1 MEKLRLG
8 IVGLGWVSQ
17 VFHLPILSKLDDV
30 EIVCVCDKDKSRAR
44 MIAERFNIRRSYNDY
59 QQMLATEDLQAID
72 VCTSTDAHLP
82 ITLASLQAGKDVF
95 VEKPIARRYTEA
107 VQMAEAA
114 KQHKRKLMVG
124 MNNRFRP
131 DTMILKSFVEKGELG
146 KIFYVKSGW
155 LRKLSNDN
163 PWITQKDKS
172 GGGVFLDM
180 GIVMLDLVLWMLGFP
195 AVERV
200 SSKMYIHKTK
210 SVEDSCVVFVEM
222 KYGIALV
229 LEASWSF
236 QSAQDFFYCDFYGS
250 EGSAMI
256 NPLRIHKQLHG
267 NLVNVTP
274 AKIESPQN
282 LYRKSYENELK
293 HFVGAARELHQI
305 ISTGD
310 EAVHRM
316 KVVEAIYQSAKK
328 GKEIV
333 LARP

>member
-1 MEKLRLG
+1 MDKLRLG

-17 VFHLPILSKLDDV
+17 VFHLPILSKQEDV
-30 EIVCVCDKDKSRAR
+30 EIVAVCDKDKSRAKL
-44 MIAERFNIRRSYNDY
+44 IAERFGIRRYYSDY
-59 QQMLATEDLQAID
+59 EQMLATEDLQAID
-72 VCTSTDAHLP
+72 ICTSTDAHLQV
-82 ITLASLQAGKDVF
+82 TMASLQAGKDVF
-95 VEKPIARRYTEA
+95 VEKPIARRYSEA
-107 VQMAEAA
+107 LQMAEASR
-114 KQHKRKLMVG
+114 QYKRKLMVG

-146 KIFYVKSGW
+146 KIFYAKSGW

-195 AVERV
+195 PVEHV
-200 SSKMYIHKTK
+200 SAKMYVHKTK
-210 SVEDSCVVFVEM
+210 SVEDSCIVFVGM
-222 KYGIALV
+222 KSGVALM

-236 QSAQDFFYCDFYGS
+236 QTAQDFFYCDFYGS
-250 EGSAMI
+250 DGSAMI

-267 NLVNVTP
+267 SLVNVTP
-274 AKIESPQN
+274 AKMESPQN

-310 EAVHRM
+310 EAVQRM
-316 KVVEAIYQSAKK
+316 KIVEAVYHSAKK
-328 GKEIV
+328 GKEVSIV
-333 LARP
+333 